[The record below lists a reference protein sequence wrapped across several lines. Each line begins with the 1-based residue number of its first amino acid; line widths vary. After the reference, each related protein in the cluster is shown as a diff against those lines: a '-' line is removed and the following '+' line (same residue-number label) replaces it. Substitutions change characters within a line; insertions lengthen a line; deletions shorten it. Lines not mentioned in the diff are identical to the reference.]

1 ETLLSL
7 PIARRRW
14 LAGRLGLAVASAV
27 VISLACGVLAWAG
40 AASPNAHISLAFA
53 LIPRA
58 TTGLAYGLVAVAF
71 VWQLLGGLL
80 GAPKWLLELTPFQHV
95 GFVPA
100 QAFRVTDAVVML
112 ALAAAAGAAALWAFG
127 RRDLIGE

>member
-1 ETLLSL
+1 
-7 PIARRRW
+7 
-14 LAGRLGLAVASAV
+14 
-27 VISLACGVLAWAG
+27 
-40 AASPNAHISLAFA
+40 
-53 LIPRA
+53 
-58 TTGLAYGLVAVAF
+58 
-71 VWQLLGGLL
+71 
-80 GAPKWLLELTPFQHV
+80 V